1 MVTAGT
7 GAGFVSATGGAAGWA
22 AGWVSTVETAAGSIS
37 TTGVFSSAKDEKAAD
52 RKKAMKNIKK
62 FLILIAN
69 KFFLFVVTH

>member
-1 MVTAGT
+1 VVTAGT
-7 GAGFVSATGGAAGWA
+7 GAGFVSATGGAAGW
-22 AGWVSTVETAAGSIS
+22 AAGSIS